1 MVQYHKPI
9 KKKSSGSGG
18 KKRALRD
25 KRRAH
30 WGGFFART
38 KYEAPK
44 SAEGADAKEAK
55 EARKEFR
62 VRGGGRKVAAE
73 RIFYANLAT
82 PGSAA
87 GGAAGGVKKTRVLNV
102 VETPAS
108 RHYARENVV
117 VKGAIILTEAGKAR
131 VTSRPGQH
139 GVINAVL
146 LKEEKER
153 ETEKEKEK
161 TATSAA
167 AAPEK
172 SVGSKS
178 A

>member
-1 MVQYHKPI
+1 MVQYHKPV
-9 KKKSSGSGG
+9 KKKNGGSGG

-44 SAEGADAKEAK
+44 NAESGTAENAKEAK
-55 EARKEFR
+55 ESREARKEFR

-73 RIFYANLAT
+73 RIFYANLAGNA
-82 PGSAA
+82 PNSK
-87 GGAAGGVKKTRVLNV
+87 VKKTRVLNV
-102 VETPAS
+102 IETPAS

-117 VKGAIILTEAGKAR
+117 VKGAVILTEAGKAR

-139 GVINAVL
+139 GVVNAIL
-146 LKEEKER
+146 IEEKER
-153 ETEKEKEK
+153 EKEKEKETGKEK
-161 TATSAA
+161 TTAV
-167 AAPEK
+167 EK
-172 SVGSKS
+172 RN